1 MVVSYLLSSIR
12 EAESLSNKGL
22 RQALKSA
29 GVYEVDKWDRFSLVA
44 TWLEKFGVKELV
56 G

>member
-1 MVVSYLLSSIR
+1 MAYLLSSIK
-12 EAESLSNKGL
+12 EAESMSSKAI

-44 TWLEKFGVKELV
+44 GWLEKFGVKEIE

>member
-1 MVVSYLLSSIR
+1 MAYLLSSVK

-29 GVYEVDKWDRFSLVA
+29 GVYEVDKWDRASLISE
-44 TWLEKFGVKELV
+44 WLHHYGIKD
-56 G
+56 

>member
-1 MVVSYLLSSIR
+1 M
-12 EAESLSNKGL
+12 SLKGL

-44 TWLEKFGVKELV
+44 AYLEKFGVKELSDV
-56 G
+56 

>member
-1 MVVSYLLSSIR
+1 MYVLSSIR
-12 EAESLSNKGL
+12 EAESMSNKAI

-44 TWLEKFGVKELV
+44 AYLEKFGVKELSNA
-56 G
+56 